1 MAASSPWKIL
11 LSPPEV
17 GPDERALLLDAFDSN
32 WIAPAGPDLDA
43 FERELAELTGA
54 PYVVALSSGTAGLSL
69 ALESV
74 GVQPGDDVL
83 VNTLTFAASAFA
95 VSHLGARPCFVD
107 CDPVGWHLDL
117 ELLAEELEQRAAAGR
132 LPAAVVSVDLYG
144 SVADGERIAQLCRVH
159 DVPVVADAAE
169 AVGAYRDGVHAG
181 RHAELGVLSFN
192 GNKMLTTGGGGA
204 VFADRAEPI
213 DRIRHMATQA
223 RVPVPWYEHEEV
235 GYNHRLSNLSAAVG
249 RGQLRTLATRIEG
262 RHRVR
267 LHYERRLSRHDGISF
282 QAIPD
287 GCSPNYWLTTIVVD
301 GDRFGAGR
309 DEVLGALRDA
319 GIEARH
325 GFKPMHLQPVYAGHP
340 VVGGDVAAG
349 LFDRCMSLPS
359 GSRLSGSELE
369 LICDVVEGARR

>member
-1 MAASSPWKIL
+1 MPDRRVPHSTRRRAASAVRTSRGIRWHTGAVAAPSPWKIL

-43 FERELAELTGA
+43 FERELGELTGA

-74 GVQPGDDVL
+74 GVRRGDDVL

-107 CDPVGWHLDL
+107 CDPSGWHLDI
-117 ELLAEELEQRAAAGR
+117 ELLARELERRAAIGR

-144 SVADGERIAQLCRVH
+144 SVADGERIAQLCRIH
-159 DVPVVADAAE
+159 EVPVVADAAE
-169 AVGAYRDGVHAG
+169 AVGAFRDGTHAG
-181 RHAELGVLSFN
+181 RHAEIGVLSFN

-204 VFADRAEPI
+204 VFADQSGPI
-213 DRIRHMATQA
+213 DRIRHLATQA

-235 GYNHRLSNLSAAVG
+235 GYNYRLSNLSAAVG
-249 RGQLRTLATRIEG
+249 RGQLCTLEARIEG

-267 LHYERRLSRHDGISF
+267 LHYERRLSCHDGISF
-282 QAIPD
+282 QLIPD
-287 GCSPNYWLTTIVVD
+287 GCAPNYWLTTIVVY
-301 GDRFGAGR
+301 GDRFGADR
-309 DEVLGALRDA
+309 DAVLEALRAA
-319 GIEARH
+319 GI
-325 GFKPMHLQPVYAGHP
+325 
-340 VVGGDVAAG
+340 
-349 LFDRCMSLPS
+349 
-359 GSRLSGSELE
+359 
-369 LICDVVEGARR
+369 

>member
-1 MAASSPWKIL
+1 MSSTWKIL

-43 FERELAELTGA
+43 FERELSDLTGA
-54 PYVVALSSGTAGLSL
+54 PYVAALSSGTAGLSL

-74 GVQPGDDVL
+74 GVRPGDDVL

-107 CDPVGWHLDL
+107 CDPSGWHLDI
-117 ELLAEELEQRAAAGR
+117 ELLAGELERRAAICR

-169 AVGAYRDGVHAG
+169 AVGAFRDGTHAG

-204 VFADRAEPI
+204 VFADRSGPI
-213 DRIRHMATQA
+213 DRIRHLATQA

-235 GYNHRLSNLSAAVG
+235 GYNYRLSNLSAAVG
-249 RGQLRTLATRIEG
+249 RGQLRTLEARIEG

-267 LHYERRLSRHDGISF
+267 LHYERRLSCHDGITF
-282 QAIPD
+282 QLIPD

-301 GDRFGAGR
+301 GDRFGADR
-309 DEVLGALRDA
+309 DAVLEALRAA

-325 GFKPMHLQPVYAGHP
+325 GFKPMHLQPVYEGHP
-340 VVGGDVAAG
+340 LVGGDVAAR
-349 LFDRCMSLPS
+349 LFDRCLSLPS
-359 GSRLSGSELE
+359 GSRLSGSDLDM
-369 LICDVVEGARR
+369 ICDVVEAARR